1 MTVDDL
7 SFTSSGVVFRRI
19 FEGHQTLSKEEN
31 AKLDALMEIAKK
43 NEITFKDK
51 V

>member
-1 MTVDDL
+1 MT
-7 SFTSSGVVFRRI
+7 FQSGGMTFRRI
-19 FEGHQTLSKEEN
+19 FEGRVVLSDEEN
-31 AKLDALMEIAKK
+31 AKLDALMVVAKK